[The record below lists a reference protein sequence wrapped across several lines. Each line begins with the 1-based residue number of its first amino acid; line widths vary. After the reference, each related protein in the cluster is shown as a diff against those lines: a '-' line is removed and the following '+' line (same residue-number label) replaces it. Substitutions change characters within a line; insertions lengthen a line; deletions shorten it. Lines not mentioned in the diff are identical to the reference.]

1 MAKRDYYEVLGVSKT
16 ATDKEIKSAFRRL
29 AKEYHPDLNKAPDA
43 AEKFKEVQEAYEVL
57 SDENKRKMYDQY
69 GHAAFDQNGNAG
81 YGGFNGGFNGGFS
94 SSSFGFD
101 DIDLSDILSGVFGN
115 GFGFSSG
122 SKSSSSRARKGRD
135 TLYKLDI
142 SFEDAYLGCEKEKTK
157 KKIKKN

>member
-1 MAKRDYYEVLGVSKT
+1 MAKKDYYEVLGVSKD

-81 YGGFNGGFNGGFS
+81 YGGFGGGFNGGFS

-101 DIDLSDILSGVFGN
+101 QIYYQVYLVKVLALVVEV
-115 GFGFSSG
+115 
-122 SKSSSSRARKGRD
+122 RKIQVEHKKVKI
-135 TLYKLDI
+135 Y
-142 SFEDAYLGCEKEKTK
+142 YL
-157 KKIKKN
+157 I